1 MYIVSLLTD
10 LADTNPFRGTHCS
23 KKEIVPGLYSCEW
36 VVCSLDKERVQGR
49 RAQGQEQGI

>member
-1 MYIVSLLTD
+1 MYKVSLLTD